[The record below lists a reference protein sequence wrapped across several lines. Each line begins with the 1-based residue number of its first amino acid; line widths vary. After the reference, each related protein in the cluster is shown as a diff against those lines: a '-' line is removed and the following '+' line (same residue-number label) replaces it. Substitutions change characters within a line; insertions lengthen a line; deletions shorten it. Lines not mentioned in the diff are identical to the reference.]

1 MALGTLVF
9 PASIDNDATMGPTT
23 GIIPGTTSLSAVGTN
38 QGDQLGITRNLI
50 NALIALE
57 NKVGINGSTV
67 TTTLEYRV
75 RKIPFKIWV
84 AGLEF
89 SPPATLNATFTSRNS
104 RPVLAFT
111 DSATWSTL
119 FFNIVPLGSILTS
132 GVIIRLYW
140 MGATAVTGNV
150 IWSVAIER
158 MNTDQD
164 LDSFDTAGT
173 ATTTTNG
180 TAGILTTTSI
190 TLTNIDSMVPGDPFA
205 LRVQRTGGTMVGDAQ
220 LQFVSIESV

>member
-1 MALGTLVF
+1 MALGTPGY

-50 NALIALE
+50 NSLIALE

-89 SPPATLNATFTSRNS
+89 SPPATLNATFTSRNA

-164 LDSFDTAGT
+164 T
-173 ATTTTNG
+173 
-180 TAGILTTTSI
+180 
-190 TLTNIDSMVPGDPFA
+190 
-205 LRVQRTGGTMVGDAQ
+205 
-220 LQFVSIESV
+220 